1 MKKFLALLMV
11 VCMLMGSV
19 ALAAQNEQPPKLVS
33 STAEVTLTDVHARK
47 TVEDAAVAERLTRA
61 LASIEV
67 PANQVLVELFDVAV
81 AAEGAVDLVL
91 EMEADQAMPAA
102 VLYTPDGTTW
112 TLIDYATLAGKQFQI
127 SLPGTAT
134 VALLCDNTVVMNVG
148 KANAPAAATKEQG
161 STTDLGSF
169 GTFTPS
175 VTGTLTPSVVPEDTS
190 VATIGGENQEDESV
204 PDSNYVKV
212 TTPSASSEDL
222 RAYEQLAA
230 AQDAI
235 MANEAGALKSKN
247 GTLAAE
253 LDAALKA
260 MGLALT
266 NDQLTVKELFA
277 VNTYGEYADALD
289 GTNYMEM
296 TLGANLDPNQPVV
309 VIFSADSE
317 TWEVLPADAVVLN
330 ADGSVT
336 LRLPAMG
343 TVAFLVEKTAQ
354 DAAVVTA
361 P

>member
-33 STAEVTLTDVHARK
+33 STAAVTLTDVHARK
-47 TVEDAAVAERLTRA
+47 TVEDAAVAERLTLA
-61 LASIEV
+61 LMSIEV
-67 PANQVLVELFDVAV
+67 PATQVLVELFDV

-91 EMEADQAMPAA
+91 EMEPDQAMPAA
-102 VLYTPDGTTW
+102 VLYTADGTTW
-112 TLIDYATLAGKQFQI
+112 TVIDYATLAGKQFQI
-127 SLPGTAT
+127 SLPGAAT

-148 KANAPAAATKEQG
+148 KPNAPTTTATKEQG
-161 STTDLGSF
+161 STVNQGSF

-175 VTGTLTPSVVPEDTS
+175 VTGTLTPSVVPEDTG
-190 VATIGGENQEDESV
+190 VATIGGDNQEEKSV

-212 TTPSASSEDL
+212 TTPSSSSEDL

-230 AQDAI
+230 AQDDI
-235 MANEAGALKSKN
+235 MNNNVGELKSKN

-277 VNTYGEYADALD
+277 VNSYGEYAEELD

-317 TWEVLPADAVVLN
+317 NWEVLPADAVVLN

-354 DAAVVTA
+354 NDAVVTA